1 MIFQIAMIPSILSIA
16 LIYLVSPLL
25 PLQTLLETESVL
37 RKKRYFKDSTQFHV
51 SSTSWDREIIF
62 RKRVLRYFCGYLYT
76 LDSLYIHSQI
86 HGGVKKAEENSKQDK
101 TWQKKM

>member
-1 MIFQIAMIPSILSIA
+1 MIPSILSIA

-51 SSTSWDREIIF
+51 SPHPETG
-62 RKRVLRYFCGYLYT
+62 KLYFE
-76 LDSLYIHSQI
+76 
-86 HGGVKKAEENSKQDK
+86 KEF
-101 TWQKKM
+101 